1 MENIDEAEEMNDSL
15 VPMEKTP
22 KEITSLEQMESW
34 LTTLEIGAN
43 ISAQEALKAQ
53 IQVIRFI
60 QSPTLIDT
68 TLDTLILCLKKSL
81 KKAENEDEKEHLRES
96 FSLMIQNY
104 VFFFDARMQ
113 YAIKEN
119 KDAARQ
125 IFLQAGQMLSNSVK
139 NVALMAVSGKR
150 IKEIATVMVHNLF
163 DEDDDAS
170 AINLFNR
177 IWIWWN
183 KDKIIAEKKEEF
195 YVTLYNICKKL
206 GKYQPLIGESILI
219 NGMIERYTPAIC
231 NYSREK
237 ALTQG
242 EFNVSKWQKRFNEL
256 EKKQQKQQNE
266 IEKKRQ
272 KQQNEIE
279 KKRQEELVRIDANI
293 KEYSTKGIR
302 WKRFIFVCLGSLGTF
317 VVSLIIGL
325 IRLIAKEIDDNN
337 VGGWFAEQMYW
348 TLGFIGVVIAV
359 FFLVEIVNIINS
371 RNYAKKL
378 IRNRDNDIAKVNQ
391 QYDVKRDELQ
401 NQMNELQRQ
410 MESQMND
417 VYAEAQSIAEELKQI
432 AESYNEI

>member
-1 MENIDEAEEMNDSL
+1 MDYLEEAEEMNDSL
-15 VPMEKTP
+15 VPMRETP
-22 KEITSLEQMESW
+22 TEITSLEQMESW
-34 LTTLEIGAN
+34 LTTLEIDAN
-43 ISAQEALKAQ
+43 VSVQEALKAQ

-150 IKEIATVMVHNLF
+150 IKEIATVVVHNLF

-242 EFNVSKWQKRFNEL
+242 GFNVSKWQKHFNEL
-256 EKKQQKQQNE
+256 EKKKQKQL
-266 IEKKRQ
+266 
-272 KQQNEIE
+272 NEIE
-279 KKRQEELVRIDANI
+279 KKRQEELDCIDTNI
-293 KEYSTKGIR
+293 KKYSTKGIR
-302 WKRFIFVCLGSLGTF
+302 WKKLIFIGLGSLGAF

-325 IRLIAKEIDDNN
+325 IRLIIYEIEDRN
-337 VGGWFAEQMYW
+337 VDGWFSEQMYW
-348 TLGFIGVVIAV
+348 TLGIIGVVIIV
-359 FFLVEIVNIINS
+359 FFLVEITNIIYS

-401 NQMNELQRQ
+401 NQMNELRRQ

-417 VYAEAQSIAEELKQI
+417 VCAEAQSIAEELKQI

>member
-1 MENIDEAEEMNDSL
+1 M
-15 VPMEKTP
+15 
-22 KEITSLEQMESW
+22 
-34 LTTLEIGAN
+34 
-43 ISAQEALKAQ
+43 
-53 IQVIRFI
+53 
-60 QSPTLIDT
+60 
-68 TLDTLILCLKKSL
+68 
-81 KKAENEDEKEHLRES
+81 
-96 FSLMIQNY
+96 
-104 VFFFDARMQ
+104 
-113 YAIKEN
+113 
-119 KDAARQ
+119 
-125 IFLQAGQMLSNSVK
+125 
-139 NVALMAVSGKR
+139 
-150 IKEIATVMVHNLF
+150 
-163 DEDDDAS
+163 
-170 AINLFNR
+170 
-177 IWIWWN
+177 
-183 KDKIIAEKKEEF
+183 
-195 YVTLYNICKKL
+195 

-256 EKKQQKQQNE
+256 EKKQ
-266 IEKKRQ
+266 Q

-378 IRNRDNDIAKVNQ
+378 IRNRDNDIAIVNQ
-391 QYDVKRDELQ
+391 QYDVKKDELQ